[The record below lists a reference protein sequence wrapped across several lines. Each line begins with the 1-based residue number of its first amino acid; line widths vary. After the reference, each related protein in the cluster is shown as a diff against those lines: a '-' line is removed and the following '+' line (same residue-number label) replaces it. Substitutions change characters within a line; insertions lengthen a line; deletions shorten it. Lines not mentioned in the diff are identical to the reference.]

1 MPLPL
6 DDREREIY
14 DRGRKEA
21 LEGFSKA
28 MENACTEVEI
38 PGRLKDT
45 IMKMVRLAIRVE
57 LSVQQFHRDRKD
69 KADVG

>member
-1 MPLPL
+1 MPIPL
-6 DDREREIY
+6 APDDPHREAYE
-14 DRGRKEA
+14 RGRREA

-28 MENACTEVEI
+28 MENACTEVNI

-57 LSVQQFHRDRKD
+57 LSAQQFYREK
-69 KADVG
+69 KENAG

>member
-14 DRGRKEA
+14 DRGRREA
-21 LEGFSKA
+21 LEGFEKA
-28 MENACTEVEI
+28 MLNACTEVEI